1 MRVLSFNNQLFI
13 LHLYCLLM
21 SFNIPQTD
29 KKRVVIV
36 GGGFGGMELANRLNK
51 SGYQVILID
60 KNNYHQFLP
69 LIYQVASA
77 GIEPSSIS
85 FPFRSIYKK
94 RNKDLFFRLAEAR
107 AVVPEKNILQTS
119 IGKIQYDYLVFAAG
133 TVPNYFGNKHIEEVA
148 MPMKNISEA
157 VGLRNAILS
166 NFERAITCADKQ
178 EREELLNIVIVGGGA
193 TGIEIAGAL
202 SEMKRFVIPKE
213 YPEIDPNE
221 LKIYLIEAA
230 DRLLQGM
237 SPKSS
242 EASARFLSQMGVH
255 LMFGEKVTDYNDHKV
270 IFENGHTIP
279 TRTFI
284 WTSGVKAASIGNIP
298 SEKLGR
304 GGRITVNQY
313 NCVEGYDNI
322 FAIGDQC
329 IMYSDEQFPHGH
341 PQLAQVAIQQGR
353 LLAKNLAA
361 LRENRPLKAF
371 KYKDLGSMATIGRNK
386 AVADIGKMHLEGFCA
401 WAMWLLVHL
410 RSILGVRN
418 KLVVLLNWIWNYITY
433 DQSVRLI
440 MYAREAAEVRKRRA
454 KEMLTHWG
462 EDILPSLNKEKRD

>member
-1 MRVLSFNNQLFI
+1 
-13 LHLYCLLM
+13 M
-21 SFNIPQTD
+21 SFNVPKTN
-29 KKRVVIV
+29 KKRIVIV
-36 GGGFGGMELANRLNK
+36 GGGFGGIELANKLNK

-60 KNNYHQFLP
+60 KNNFHQFLP

-85 FPFRSIYKK
+85 FPFRNIYKRRK
-94 RNKDLFFRLAEAR
+94 KDFFFRMAEAR

-119 IGKIQYDYLVFAAG
+119 IGKIEYDYLVLAAG
-133 TVPNYFGNKHIEEVA
+133 TVSNYFGNKHIEEVA

-166 NFERAITCADKQ
+166 NFERAITCADKN
-178 EREELLNIVIVGGGA
+178 ERKELLNIVIVGGGA

-202 SEMKRFVIPKE
+202 AEMKRFVIPKE

-242 EASARFLSQMGVH
+242 QATLRFLTNMGVEVI
-255 LMFGEKVTDYNDHKV
+255 LEKKVADYTDKKV
-270 IFENGHTIP
+270 IFENGDTIP

-284 WTSGVKAASIGNIP
+284 WTSGVKAVTINNIP
-298 SEKLGR
+298 SDRLGR
-304 GGRITVNQY
+304 GGRILVDEHNR
-313 NCVEGYDNI
+313 VKGYDNI

-329 IMYSDEQFPHGH
+329 IMTTDSSFPNGH

-353 LLAKNLAA
+353 LLAKNFLAMVQ
-361 LRENRPLKAF
+361 NTPLTPF
-371 KYKDLGSMATIGRNK
+371 TYKDLGSMATIGRNK
-386 AVADIGKMHLEGFCA
+386 AVADINKTHLKGFVA
-401 WAMWLLVHL
+401 WVIWLVVHL

-440 MYAREAAEVRKRRA
+440 MYAREAKEIRDRRA
-454 KEMLTHWG
+454 REQITHWG
-462 EDILPSLNKEKRD
+462 EDILPPKAEN